1 MRVHLRH
8 RPLQDLGPPA
18 QEAEQARA
26 EALAAA
32 PYLGR
37 LQLDP
42 AFRRV
47 HMGGRIPSALPTP
60 CAAPLIAVDAQE
72 IPLLGLQQLLQDA
85 LGAQPEQEP
94 LQLDSRPTASLPSN
108 SSANSFATRSD
119 GNILSMALRSSFC
132 PPGLASNPATGY
144 RNASLLQEL

>member
-8 RPLQDLGPPA
+8 QPLQDLGPPA

-26 EALAAA
+26 EALVAA
-32 PYLGR
+32 PHLGR
-37 LQLDP
+37 PQLDP

-47 HMGGRIPSALPTP
+47 HMGGLIPIALPTP
-60 CAAPLIAVDAQE
+60 RAAPLVAVDAQE

-94 LQLDSRPTASLPSN
+94 PQLRLPP
-108 SSANSFATRSD
+108 D
-119 GNILSMALRSSFC
+119 C
-132 PPGLASNPATGY
+132 
-144 RNASLLQEL
+144 ELPFQQFG